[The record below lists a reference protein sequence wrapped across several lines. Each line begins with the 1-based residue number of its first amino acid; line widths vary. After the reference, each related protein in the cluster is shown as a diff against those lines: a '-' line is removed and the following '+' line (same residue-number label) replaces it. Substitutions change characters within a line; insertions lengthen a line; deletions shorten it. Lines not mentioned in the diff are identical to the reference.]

1 MKKSLWFSGGFFF
14 VCKKGTYKLDL
25 DVSSRCT
32 LVYPIEPK
40 AFTFHSTNAVDSKVN
55 SAPLMCFLKNL
66 EIQHQQYR

>member
-1 MKKSLWFSGGFFF
+1 M
-14 VCKKGTYKLDL
+14 
-25 DVSSRCT
+25 SRCT

-66 EIQHQQYR
+66 DIVQHQQYR